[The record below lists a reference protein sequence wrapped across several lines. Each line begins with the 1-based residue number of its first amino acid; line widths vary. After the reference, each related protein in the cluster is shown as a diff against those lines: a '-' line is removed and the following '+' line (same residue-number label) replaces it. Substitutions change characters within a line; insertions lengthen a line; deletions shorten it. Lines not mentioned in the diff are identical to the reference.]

1 VRELENAV
9 ERAVILSESP
19 EISADLLG
27 IDIELSDLE
36 DDDSSAWPAT
46 GQAPTPAMSRPKTCR
61 WKTTSSTSS
70 SSIRTT

>member
-9 ERAVILSESP
+9 ERAVILSESA

-36 DDDSSAWPAT
+36 DDDSRPRPH
-46 GQAPTPAMSRPKTCR
+46 GQCASNSHEPTEDLSLEDYFQHFPNT
-61 WKTTSSTSS
+61 
-70 SSIRTT
+70 RTT

>member
-9 ERAVILSESP
+9 ERAVILSESA

-36 DDDSSAWPAT
+36 DDDSSATPAT
-46 GQAPTPAMSRPKTCR
+46 GQCASNQP
-61 WKTTSSTSS
+61 
-70 SSIRTT
+70 